1 MAATDDL
8 IQQLD
13 TDIQVLSQLQSL
25 LEEERTAL
33 ETNAVESIQ
42 DIHPR
47 KAYCLDQLRESA
59 RRKVHFLVQLGFR
72 PDTGEALQFVRSLG
86 EPRLTERWVQAQDA
100 LRHCQFVN
108 EVNGRVIAHLQRRVD
123 RLTEILR
130 GQATQPKLYGK
141 AGKETGLGGSMIL
154 ASA

>member
-8 IQQLD
+8 IRQLD
-13 TDIQVLSQLQSL
+13 TDIQILTQLRSL
-25 LEEERTAL
+25 LEEERSAL

-42 DIHPR
+42 EIHPQ
-47 KAYCLDQLRESA
+47 KAMCLDQLRESA
-59 RRKVHFLVQLGFR
+59 RKKVHFLVQLGFR
-72 PDTGEALQFVRSLG
+72 PDAGEAFQFVRSLDNP
-86 EPRLTERWVQAQDA
+86 ELVERWVQAQDA
-100 LRHCQFVN
+100 LQHCQFVN

-130 GQATQPKLYGK
+130 GQSTQPKLYGK